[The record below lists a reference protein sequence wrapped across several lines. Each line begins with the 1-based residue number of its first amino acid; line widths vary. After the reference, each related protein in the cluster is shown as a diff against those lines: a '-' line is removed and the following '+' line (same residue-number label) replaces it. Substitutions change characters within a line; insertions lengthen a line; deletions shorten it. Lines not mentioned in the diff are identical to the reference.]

1 MSNKTVPNLMSKL
14 FASKFWPSFFP
25 LHGRL
30 WTGPGQQESG
40 EVQEPHASICFSLG
54 SNTSHKTNVL
64 PQKLSFSQ
72 PVNSKDLLKK
82 ILHSIENY
90 SETWSPATF
99 SPLLCL
105 STTCPHYGTNLNA
118 LQKKQERGE
127 WEKWDRD
134 LDRKQKNGDLNQ
146 PASAANDFHEFLPLC
161 DTDEKRLLFLWDTK
175 NVRF

>member
-1 MSNKTVPNLMSKL
+1 MSNKTVPNLMTKL

-30 WTGPGQQESG
+30 WIGPGQQESG

-64 PQKLSFSQ
+64 PQKLFFSQ

-82 ILHSIENY
+82 ILHSLEDY

-99 SPLLCL
+99 SPCCASALCAHSMAL
-105 STTCPHYGTNLNA
+105 NLNA
-118 LQKKQERGE
+118 LQKKRERGE
-127 WEKWDRD
+127 WEKRDRD
-134 LDRKQKNGDLNQ
+134 LDRKQKNGDLSQ
-146 PASAANDFHEFLPLC
+146 PASAANDFHEFLSLC